1 MSRHEDLD
9 GNGVADYAEREY
21 THVRPLRAGVTGP
34 LTGTTLRAAL
44 AAVGAVGKQIK
55 SFDELAA
62 GANTALA
69 AAPAGLTPAGA
80 AAFLATCAVE
90 SAWFRTTTEYGTG
103 QRYAPYIGRTFVQ
116 LTWRENY
123 LGFGRWCKNKG
134 LVTDADTFANEPAT
148 LSSFEWAW
156 LGAVYYFEMHGLWRY
171 ANQDNFL
178 AVSQAVN
185 GGDKRI
191 GTSFVP
197 NSWTERRAMYRVFLA
212 ANIAPPSPAAATPA
226 KGLPQMLERP
236 LIAGGN
242 RGTIVCPVGKASGL
256 VAWAWVSVR
265 AQGGV
270 TGTVWFQTSA
280 DSDGPPPGA
289 GAPFQVAAKHARRAA
304 VQIPDGTDFLEW
316 DLSAA
321 GPGSLLIELAP
332 K

>member
-1 MSRHEDLD
+1 
-9 GNGVADYAEREY
+9 
-21 THVRPLRAGVTGP
+21 VRPLRAGVTGP

-44 AAVGAVGKQIK
+44 AAVGAVGKQVK

-103 QRYAPYIGRTFVQ
+103 QRYAPYVGRTFVQ

-148 LSSFEWAW
+148 LSGFQWAW

-171 ANQDNFL
+171 ANADNML

-185 GGDKRI
+185 GGDRRI

-212 ANIAPPSPAAATPA
+212 ANIALPSAASATPA
-226 KGLPQMLERP
+226 KGLPQMIERE
-236 LIAGGN
+236 LFAGQN
-242 RGTIVCPVGKASGL
+242 RGTVVCPVGRASGL
-256 VAWAWVSVR
+256 VAGAYISVR

-270 TGTVWFQTSA
+270 AGNVYFQTSA
-280 DSDGPPPGA
+280 DSDGAPPGA
-289 GAPFQVAAKHARRAA
+289 GEPFKVAAKNARRAWSP
-304 VQIPDGTDFLEW
+304 VPDGTEYLEW
-316 DLSAA
+316 DLTTG